1 MALELVCGP
10 MFSGKTGLL
19 IDRLAAADGLG
30 LRTVAL
36 KPAADTRNPS
46 LVTHSG
52 GTYPATTWNP
62 GEPVPAGDA
71 ELVGIDEVQFVD
83 VAHVESLLE
92 ACADRTL
99 VVSGLDLDFRREPF
113 PIVAE
118 LERAADVVH
127 RLTATCS
134 RCLRP
139 APYTQRLVDG
149 RPADFG
155 DETVRIGAD
164 DLYQP
169 RCGPCYEAERDPSAA
184 ARTVRG
190 PWRSLPR

>member
-19 IDRLAAADGLG
+19 IERLAAADELG
-30 LRTVAL
+30 LRALAL
-36 KPAADTRNPS
+36 KPAADTRSAS

-52 GTYPATTWNP
+52 GTYPATTWRP
-62 GEPVPAGDA
+62 GEPLPLGDA
-71 ELVGIDEVQFVD
+71 EVLALDEAQFVD
-83 VAHVESLLE
+83 VAHVSALVDAAAE
-92 ACADRTL
+92 RTL
-99 VVSGLDLDFRREPF
+99 VVAGLDLDFRREPF
-113 PIVAE
+113 PIVAD
-118 LERAADVVH
+118 LERVADVVH

-134 RCLRP
+134 LCLRP
-139 APYTQRLVDG
+139 APFTQRLVDG

-164 DLYQP
+164 ELYQP
-169 RCGPCYEAERDPSAA
+169 RCGPCYEAERDPSGD